1 MAVDIRLPN
10 ITATDAGAQVAQMR
24 SYLYQ
29 MVEQLNWALATLE
42 SGKTAV
48 ENGTVVAA
56 DGSSS
61 ETTLGQFKGLRDL
74 IAKSAETARTEIE
87 RLDDALSEV
96 KKDYKSIRAVE
107 EEYYRSA
114 SPTELAGGEWSSQ
127 YPGWVEGSYIW
138 TRSVIYYTDGT
149 APTRTAAVCVTGTR
163 GATGPQGE
171 AGATGPQGPQGEKGD
186 TGAPGEAGPE
196 GPRGP
201 QGEAGPKGDTG
212 ETGATGPQGEKGD
225 TGQTGP
231 QGPQGEPGKP
241 GADGVSPTVRISKD
255 GGTTTI
261 TITDKDGTH
270 RQTVEDGTD
279 GTPGAPGA
287 DGKTPY
293 FHVKYSD
300 DGGKTFTADGGE
312 TPGEYIGTYTDYTR
326 EDSTAADAYAWAKI
340 KGETGDTGP
349 QGEKGD
355 TGSPGQQGPQGEAG
369 PKGETGQT
377 GPEGPRGPQGETG
390 ATGPQGETGVGVE
403 NVDVEYRLSGSDTE
417 LTGTDDEGKEYTWQ
431 TDMPALK
438 DGLHLWS
445 RSRITYTDGTVEYT
459 GQYCVT
465 RAAWDAVAGK
475 VDGKVN
481 DRVQAVYR
489 SMEELE
495 TNLKGRYVAQGDFGT
510 FAEDTNARI
519 KANAEA
525 IEQKYED
532 VQRLRSEVEEVAGA
546 VVAVNANI
554 RTGLLYYDNGAPV
567 YGVEVGQRT
576 RVNGEEVFNKYAR
589 FISNR
594 LSFYDQSG
602 NEVSYISDYK
612 LYITNAVVTG
622 NLQVGGYM
630 LDTTKGLGFKWIGR

>member
-1 MAVDIRLPN
+1 MTEIRLPN
-10 ITATDAGAQVAQMR
+10 ITGDADAKTQVAQMR

-29 MVEQLNWALATLE
+29 MVEQLNWALNTLD
-42 SGKTAV
+42 SGKAAV
-48 ENGTVVAA
+48 ENGTVISTVAG
-56 DGSSS
+56 GSGESS
-61 ETTLGQFKGLRDL
+61 EEVLGKFKALRDL
-74 IAKSAETARTEIE
+74 IEKSAETAKSEIK
-87 RLDDALSEV
+87 RLDGELGEV
-96 KKDYKSIRAVE
+96 KKDYKSIQTVE

-114 SPTELAGGEWSSQ
+114 SPTELVGGEWVSQ
-127 YPGWVEGSYIW
+127 YPGWVEGTYIW
-138 TRSVIYYTDGT
+138 TRSVIRYTDGT
-149 APTRTAAVCVTGTR
+149 EPTKTAAVCVTGSK
-163 GATGPQGE
+163 GATG
-171 AGATGPQGPQGEKGD
+171 AQGPQGEKGD
-186 TGAPGEAGPE
+186 TG
-196 GPRGP
+196 P
-201 QGEAGPKGDTG
+201 QGEQ
-212 ETGATGPQGEKGD
+212 GATGPQGEKG
-225 TGQTGP
+225 
-231 QGPQGEPGKP
+231 
-241 GADGVSPTVRISKD
+241 
-255 GGTTTI
+255 
-261 TITDKDGTH
+261 
-270 RQTVEDGTD
+270 
-279 GTPGAPGA
+279 
-287 DGKTPY
+287 
-293 FHVKYSD
+293 
-300 DGGKTFTADGGE
+300 
-312 TPGEYIGTYTDYTR
+312 
-326 EDSTAADAYAWAKI
+326 
-340 KGETGDTGP
+340 ETG
-349 QGEKGD
+349 E
-355 TGSPGQQGPQGEAG
+355 
-369 PKGETGQT
+369 T

-465 RAAWDAVAGK
+465 KAAWDAVAGK
-475 VDGKVN
+475 VDGKIGEQI
-481 DRVQAVYR
+481 QAVYR

-525 IEQKYED
+525 IDQKYED
-532 VQRLRSEVEEVAGA
+532 IQSLRSEVNEVAGA

-554 RTGLLYYDNGAPV
+554 RTGLLYYDNGTPV

-576 RVNGEEVFNKYAR
+576 QVNGTEIFNKYAR

-594 LSFYDQSG
+594 LSFYDQGG

-630 LDTTKGLGFKWIGR
+630 LDTGKGLGFKWIGR